1 MVKLI
6 RLATTNE
13 DAVFRA
19 NFDTDII
26 LNENAQIAVRHC
38 YFQNDDIIFRPTE
51 TSGKIITKVD
61 VSDDDPSGTS
71 DGITNIVEEGVY
83 RFLAKNTIN
92 QAITNALNTGCNV
105 RNDTANGGATY
116 QNNPI
121 VNGSSFQCRQSI
133 LNENFVQLC
142 YRYSPNTAF
151 HPEFYAENYNLN
163 NGEKVYSYIANR
175 PLPGAPDGHIVS
187 ADLGREISIPI
198 GDGAVV
204 FNNTQKYRMVAQE
217 NIGLC
222 KGSSYFH
229 AQIKYDNG
237 LGDGFGMG
245 IAFTPKVKEGE
256 KEAFL
261 SKYDTTHDTLPD
273 DVRTMEIFYTNLNTA
288 YTFRLNGVETIT
300 SHNPSADNADAN
312 SALHD
317 VILFRLVNVEGDGA
331 KSLHKKWQGVI
342 VSHNSGNGSEEIIFE
357 RDVLTEE
364 LEMNWQPY
372 IWVLE
377 KDNRLKI
384 QDVIW
389 TPDPFLNGEN
399 FALDKDQTIF
409 PSQDVAPVPG
419 SLSAGIIKFLPH
431 INPYRSNEDIE
442 SRVLLSRTLE
452 RLIGFKQN
460 HNSVLN
466 FTIGDDEC
474 KIEPFAENAV
484 KNYIDHQGRQLTF
497 QQQGWQ
503 IQGLD
508 HVIFDV
514 NDYYIIETLGLPL
527 NSYNSSEDAAPSHKQ
542 EKLTFWNTDGA
553 RVNILDTIP
562 FINEQ
567 GLVVYSPSELLYVD
581 ILNSNK
587 QNLRNLK
594 VRILDQYR
602 NPIKLVG
609 KAEILLVI
617 KDA

>member
-38 YFQNDDIIFRPTE
+38 YFENDDIIFRPSE
-51 TSGKIITKVD
+51 SSGKIITKVD
-61 VSDDDPSGTS
+61 VSDADPSGTS
-71 DGITNIVEEGVY
+71 DGITNIVEAGTY
-83 RFLAKNTIN
+83 RFGAKNTIN

-105 RNDTANGGATY
+105 RSDTATGADY

-121 VNGSSFQCRQSI
+121 VNASSFQCRQSN
-133 LNENFVQLC
+133 LNEDYVQLC

-151 HPEFYAENYNLN
+151 HPEFYAQNYNQN
-163 NGEKVYSYIANR
+163 TGEKVYPYIANR
-175 PLPGAPDGHIVS
+175 PLPGAPTGHIVS
-187 ADLGREISIPI
+187 ADIGREISIPV
-198 GDGAVV
+198 GDAAVV
-204 FNNTQKYRMVAQE
+204 FNNTQKYRMLASE

-237 LGDGFGMG
+237 LGQGFGMG

-261 SKYDTTHDTLPD
+261 SNYDIGFDLLPD
-273 DVRTMEIFYTNLNTA
+273 DVRTMEIFYTNLNTP
-288 YTFRLNGVETIT
+288 YTYRLNAVETIT
-300 SHNPSADNADAN
+300 SHNPSADTANVNAG
-312 SALHD
+312 LHD
-317 VILFRLVNVEGDGA
+317 VILFRLVNVEGDGVN
-331 KSLHKKWQGVI
+331 SLRKKWQGVI
-342 VSHNSGNGSEEIIFE
+342 ISHNGGNGSEEIIFE
-357 RDVLTEE
+357 RVVSSEE

-372 IWVLE
+372 IWFLA
-377 KDNRLKI
+377 KDNSLKI
-384 QDVIW
+384 QDVTW

-399 FALDKDQTIF
+399 FALEEDQTIF
-409 PSQDVAPVPG
+409 PSQDVAPPPG
-419 SLSAGIIKFLPH
+419 LLSAGIIKFLPH
-431 INPYRSNEDIE
+431 INPYRNTADRE

-452 RLIGFKQN
+452 NLIGFKQN
-460 HNSVLN
+460 HNSVLQS
-466 FTIGDDEC
+466 TIGGADC
-474 KIEPFAENAV
+474 KIEAFAENNAEE
-484 KNYIDHQGRQLTF
+484 YTDHQGRLLTF
-497 QQQGWQ
+497 KQQGWQ
-503 IQGLD
+503 VEGED
-508 HVIFDV
+508 HVRFDV

-527 NSYNSSEDAAPSHKQ
+527 NSYNSSEDAAPSNKQ

-567 GLVVYSPSELLYVD
+567 GLVVYSPNELLYVD

-602 NPIKLVG
+602 KPIKLVG